1 MNIPNNYGYFG
12 LFSENR
18 PNYRLNSSQGNRDLD
33 IIMMGVGIVRAGR
46 FEPEESLPYSGDI
59 SAMNGMEGEIL
70 KKYKFGQSVVAEI
83 EKQASEPDVPPRMLT
98 AEDRNEFVGSLPRQ
112 YQSEAEIEF
121 NRLVGQTEM
130 KREEWFTRAVTFL
143 TPLMNGSNAINTI
156 SIGRQP
162 VRNAHSDV
170 LTSQEAAAYLRH
182 STSWLLRQ
190 PDIAY
195 IKSTP
200 NLYRR
205 VDLDDWLK
213 RHVLKPRGI

>member
-1 MNIPNNYGYFG
+1 MKQIKMP
-12 LFSENR
+12 R
-18 PNYRLNSSQGNRDLD
+18 
-33 IIMMGVGIVRAGR
+33 
-46 FEPEESLPYSGDI
+46 
-59 SAMNGMEGEIL
+59 
-70 KKYKFGQSVVAEI
+70 SVIEEI
-83 EKQASEPDVPPRMLT
+83 ERQASEPDVPPRMLT
-98 AEDRNEFVGSLPRQ
+98 VEDRNEFVGSVPRQ

-121 NRLVGQTEM
+121 NRLVGATDL

-190 PDIAY
+190 PDLPY